1 MLLSVLSISFKNVYV
16 KVSSSPVVIVLPKV
30 VDISVRVSLTVVEFC
45 TFVKLVL
52 VSFVVWLSV
61 VDLVLNIVPLR
72 RIGEEFLF
80 VLVGSSGENVENV
93 LFLLSLE
100 VDGPRTEADV
110 IVRLFVELM
119 KI

>member
-1 MLLSVLSISFKNVYV
+1 MLLSVLSISFKNVSV

-72 RIGEEFLF
+72 RIGEEFF

-93 LFLLSLE
+93 LFLLSLG

>member
-1 MLLSVLSISFKNVYV
+1 MLLSVLSISFKNVSV

-30 VDISVRVSLTVVEFC
+30 VDISVRVCLTVVEFC
-45 TFVKLVL
+45 TSVILVL

-72 RIGEEFLF
+72 RIGEEFF
-80 VLVGSSGENVENV
+80 VFVGSSGENVENV

-110 IVRLFVELM
+110 TGRLFVELM
-119 KI
+119 KF

>member
-1 MLLSVLSISFKNVYV
+1 M
-16 KVSSSPVVIVLPKV
+16 IVLPKV

-72 RIGEEFLF
+72 RIGEEFS